1 MTKLMG
7 PIMGKGMLW
16 AREKKKEEPLKSSDG
31 PAKSSAEVVNK
42 FVGNDPDDGDEI
54 RGMARV
60 NRLFL
65 EIRTM
70 VRKHQVEEKNNKFT
84 RFSFPPKLG
93 PKTVTSGGLQLLIW
107 KYIFGNAQK
116 SRKHNVQNVKI
127 MKSLFPFVSTK

>member
-93 PKTVTSGGLQLLIW
+93 PKTVASGGLQLLIW

-116 SRKHNVQNVKI
+116 PRKHNVQNVKI
-127 MKSLFPFVSTK
+127 MKSLFPFVSTR

>member
-1 MTKLMG
+1 MTKLRG

-60 NRLFL
+60 NGLFL

-127 MKSLFPFVSTK
+127 MKSLFPFVSTR

>member
-93 PKTVTSGGLQLLIW
+93 LKTIVSDGLQLLTW

-116 SRKHNVQNVKI
+116 SRKHNIQDVKI
-127 MKSLFPFVSTK
+127 MKSLFPFVSTR

>member
-107 KYIFGNAQK
+107 KYIFGNTQK

-127 MKSLFPFVSTK
+127 MKSLFPFVTTK

>member
-16 AREKKKEEPLKSSDG
+16 AREKKKEEPPKSSDG

-42 FVGNDPDDGDEI
+42 FVGNDPDDGAGI

-70 VRKHQVEEKNNKFT
+70 VRKHQVDEKNNKFT
-84 RFSFPPKLG
+84 RFPFPPKLG
-93 PKTVTSGGLQLLIW
+93 PKTVISGGLRLLIR

-127 MKSLFPFVSTK
+127 MKSLFPVVSTR

>member
-42 FVGNDPDDGDEI
+42 FVGNDPEDGDEI
-54 RGMARV
+54 LGMARV

-93 PKTVTSGGLQLLIW
+93 PKTVASGGLQLLIW

-127 MKSLFPFVSTK
+127 MKSLFPFVSTR

>member
-42 FVGNDPDDGDEI
+42 FVGNDPDDGDET

-93 PKTVTSGGLQLLIW
+93 PKTVTSGDLQLLIW
-107 KYIFGNAQK
+107 KYTFGNAQK

-127 MKSLFPFVSTK
+127 MKSLFPFVSTR

>member
-60 NRLFL
+60 NGLFL

-107 KYIFGNAQK
+107 KYIFGNTQK

-127 MKSLFPFVSTK
+127 MKSLFPFVSTR

>member
-60 NRLFL
+60 NGLFL

-70 VRKHQVEEKNNKFT
+70 VRKHQVEEKINKLYQTFFSSQTRPQNSRFQGFKNNY
-84 RFSFPPKLG
+84 PLG
-93 PKTVTSGGLQLLIW
+93 N
-107 KYIFGNAQK
+107 IF
-116 SRKHNVQNVKI
+116 VKCI
-127 MKSLFPFVSTK
+127 EIQGI

>member
-60 NRLFL
+60 NGLFL

-70 VRKHQVEEKNNKFT
+70 VRKHQVEEKINKFYQIFFSSQT
-84 RFSFPPKLG
+84 RPQNNRFRWFTITRLEIY
-93 PKTVTSGGLQLLIW
+93 IW
-107 KYIFGNAQK
+107 QC
-116 SRKHNVQNVKI
+116 SEVQGI
-127 MKSLFPFVSTK
+127 

>member
-54 RGMARV
+54 RGVARV
-60 NRLFL
+60 NGLFL

-93 PKTVTSGGLQLLIW
+93 PKTVTSCGLQLLIW

-127 MKSLFPFVSTK
+127 MKSLFPFVSTR

>member
-42 FVGNDPDDGDEI
+42 FVGNDLDDGDEI

-60 NRLFL
+60 NGLFL

-93 PKTVTSGGLQLLIW
+93 PKTVASGGFSL
-107 KYIFGNAQK
+107 GNIYLAMHRNPGNITFK
-116 SRKHNVQNVKI
+116 MSK
-127 MKSLFPFVSTK
+127 

>member
-31 PAKSSAEVVNK
+31 PAKSSAEVVNE
-42 FVGNDPDDGDEI
+42 FVDNIPDDGDEI

-65 EIRTM
+65 ETRTM

-93 PKTVTSGGLQLLIW
+93 PKTVVSDDLQLLTW

-116 SRKHNVQNVKI
+116 SRKHNIQDVKI
-127 MKSLFPFVSTK
+127 MKSLFTFMSTR

>member
-60 NRLFL
+60 NGLFL

-127 MKSLFPFVSTK
+127 MKSLFPFVSTR

>member
-42 FVGNDPDDGDEI
+42 FVGNDPEDGDEI
-54 RGMARV
+54 HGMARV
-60 NRLFL
+60 NKLFL
-65 EIRTM
+65 EMRAM

-84 RFSFPPKLG
+84 RFSFLPNSAPKQSL
-93 PKTVTSGGLQLLIW
+93 PVVSHLEIYIW
-107 KYIFGNAQK
+107 QYTEIQE
-116 SRKHNVQNVKI
+116 
-127 MKSLFPFVSTK
+127 T